1 MSNTAPRSDFNPA
14 LLAAS
19 MAALTGAAGTAAAP
33 AKDKATVY
41 LAIGTLRDDERAPHT
56 VDDFD
61 PSKDLINLP
70 QMQGLD
76 NMREDDRKANT
87 QEFADTQSESN
98 DFLNDLKE
106 QVLATLEPGERRV
119 IPVYVTV
126 YRVKDQVV
134 AQPKAE
140 RVKKQFV

>member
-1 MSNTAPRSDFNPA
+1 MTTPVSGFNA
-14 LLAAS
+14 SALAAS
-19 MAALTGAAGTAAAP
+19 MAALTGGATAAAP

-41 LAIGTLRDDERAPHT
+41 LAIGTLRDDSIG
-56 VDDFD
+56 VDHKDFD

-87 QEFADTQSESN
+87 QEFADTQAESN

-106 QVLATLEPGERRV
+106 QCLATLEPGERKV

-126 YRVKDQVV
+126 YRVKDQIT

-140 RVKKQFV
+140 RVKRQFV